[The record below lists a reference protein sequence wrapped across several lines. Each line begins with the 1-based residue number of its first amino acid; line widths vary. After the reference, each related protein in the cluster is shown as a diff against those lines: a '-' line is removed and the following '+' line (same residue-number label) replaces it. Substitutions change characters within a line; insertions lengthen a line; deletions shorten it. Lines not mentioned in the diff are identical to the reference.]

1 MSPRRKKNYGEK
13 LNSEDTIK
21 ILVATDIH
29 LDYNFNKKRGQESD
43 DTFITFEEI
52 LQYGHEHEV
61 DFILLGGDLFH
72 DTKPSQSAM
81 LKCMEL
87 LRKYCLGSR
96 PIKIQFLSDPELIF
110 QHCPQKT
117 VNYGGPNVNI
127 SIPIFSIHGNHDD
140 PSFAAVGSM
149 DLLSISSFINY
160 FGKSTDLTHITIPPL
175 ILKKGNTHLAL
186 YGLGY
191 INDARLS
198 RLLRDSKVD
207 MLQPKN
213 INCFNLFVLH
223 QNRAPHLEYGHIPET
238 KLPDFLDFI
247 IWGHEH
253 ECRITPEFI
262 SERAYYISQPGS
274 SVATSLCEGEARTKH
289 IGLLS
294 INGKSFKMKKLQLRT
309 VRPFVFDNL
318 ILDHKTIQN
327 DNNLLLS
334 DSVYNFVDDYIENKI
349 IPKAV
354 EQLSNHPKQPVVP
367 LIRLRI
373 FHTKDEEVFDTIKL
387 AQKYCEVVANPLEMI
402 LFRKKSSSSKRSSS
416 KFDDC
421 SDIYQNMADIFGD
434 TEEDQ
439 RWSRTVEGE
448 LKKYFSLE
456 ENKNLLTVLT
466 VDSLNE
472 ALTQFI
478 NKGDS
483 DAFKNL
489 ASHQMEKIVSHLETS
504 EVTANAESIEE
515 EIKSFVDKRK
525 EKAQD
530 EDMDIQTLSITKPAK
545 PSTNDEVIDVDS
557 RSDSADEAERLHK
570 VPSRRGRGRGRGARN
585 RSKETNKSSFDITT
599 KTSSTSTKK
608 QTKTQDQTL
617 SSFVMRG
624 INLNEGNKR
633 KAKLIDTDSE

>member
-294 INGKSFKMKKLQLRT
+294 IN
-309 VRPFVFDNL
+309 
-318 ILDHKTIQN
+318 
-327 DNNLLLS
+327 
-334 DSVYNFVDDYIENKI
+334 ENKI

-608 QTKTQDQTL
+608 QTKTQTEVLAVEVTCQL
-617 SSFVMRG
+617 SDGMIVRG
-624 INLNEGNKR
+624 YRTEAGRINGSIVVGQQK
-633 KAKLIDTDSE
+633 

>member
-294 INGKSFKMKKLQLRT
+294 IN
-309 VRPFVFDNL
+309 
-318 ILDHKTIQN
+318 
-327 DNNLLLS
+327 
-334 DSVYNFVDDYIENKI
+334 ENKI

-402 LFRKKSSSSKRSSS
+402 LFRKKSSSGKRSSS